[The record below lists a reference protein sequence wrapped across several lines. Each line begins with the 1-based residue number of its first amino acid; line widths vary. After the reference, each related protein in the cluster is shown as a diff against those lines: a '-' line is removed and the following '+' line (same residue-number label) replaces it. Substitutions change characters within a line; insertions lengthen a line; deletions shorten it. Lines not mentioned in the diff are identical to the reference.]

1 MLRAHVNEMDVEP
14 VNLGDE
20 VRHGV
25 DLRLALPPIM
35 LTCPVL
41 RELLHGCELDA
52 LRCIR
57 DRFLFGPQRRFHAS
71 AEVDELLVW
80 NADAEGA
87 DCRIFRC
94 RARFRGKQS
103 GSTYRCRAGK
113 KAAP

>member
-1 MLRAHVNEMDVEP
+1 MNVEP

-35 LTCPVL
+35 LTRPVL

-57 DRFLFGPQRRFHAS
+57 DRFLVGPQRRFHAS
-71 AEVDELLVW
+71 AEFDELLVW
-80 NADAEGA
+80 NADVEGA
-87 DCRIFRC
+87 DWLVFGCC
-94 RARFRGKQS
+94 ARFRVKQA

-113 KAAP
+113 KAAPVGR

>member
-1 MLRAHVNEMDVEP
+1 MNEMNVEP

-35 LTCPVL
+35 LTRPVL

-57 DRFLFGPQRRFHAS
+57 DRFLVGPQRRFHTS
-71 AEVDELLVW
+71 AEVDELLFRKV
-80 NADAEGA
+80 DVEGA
-87 DCRIFRC
+87 DCPIFAC
-94 RARFRGKQS
+94 CVRFRSKQS
-103 GSTYRCRAGK
+103 STYRC
-113 KAAP
+113 